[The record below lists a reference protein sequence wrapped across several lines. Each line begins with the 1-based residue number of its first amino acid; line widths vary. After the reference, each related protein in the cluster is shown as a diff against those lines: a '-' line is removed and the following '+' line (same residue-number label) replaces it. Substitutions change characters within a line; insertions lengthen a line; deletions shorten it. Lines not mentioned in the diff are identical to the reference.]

1 MMEAFKSMI
10 YCISKQMEVA
20 GSHQLSLSYESKCSR
35 LHGHNWVIT
44 VFLAAKELNADGMV
58 VDFKC
63 VKAAVHDYLDHGN
76 FNDLLPF
83 NPTAENIA
91 EWVVRRFPECY
102 KAIVRESAGNVAQ
115 ACDDHF
121 PIDPKYLL

>member
-1 MMEAFKSMI
+1 
-10 YCISKQMEVA
+10 MEVA

-44 VFLAAKELNADGMV
+44 VFLASTQLNADGMV
-58 VDFKC
+58 VDFKRI
-63 VKAAVHDYLDHGN
+63 KEAVHGYLDHGY

-91 EWVVRRFPECY
+91 EWVVRQFPECY
-102 KAIVRESAGNVAQ
+102 KAIVKESDGNVAQ
-115 ACDDHF
+115 AYDDHF
-121 PIDPKYLL
+121 PIEPEYLL